1 MQLQPTGSVRA
12 VYQSV
17 RLFLFFFYQ
26 TITKLQTFWIP
37 NKFNA
42 SIGSTNQV
50 FFKAFTLYI
59 PVGVHGCNMR
69 LGEQKSQLLLRWA
82 VSPCLYLQVFGRN
95 FEWNASACSRHLRA
109 PNYRILS

>member
-37 NKFNA
+37 NKFNVV
-42 SIGSTNQV
+42 GSTNQV
-50 FFKAFTLYI
+50 FFKAFTLSI
-59 PVGVHGCNMR
+59 PVGIH
-69 LGEQKSQLLLRWA
+69 A
-82 VSPCLYLQVFGRN
+82 
-95 FEWNASACSRHLRA
+95 
-109 PNYRILS
+109 